1 MDNQHLR
8 RLILR
13 NFRSHENLKLAFDSN
28 FIFFS
33 GPNGIGKTNILES
46 ISLCSP
52 GRGLRFANVDELKLI
67 SGSGN
72 WHISAL
78 FEIEKEFLELEIGME
93 DNGKKSIRVD
103 GKKRPLNYV
112 GRVLK
117 IIWLT
122 PNMDR
127 LWVGSSYER
136 RRFLDRL
143 VMNFVPEHP
152 KDCLTYDRALRQRNQ
167 LFKDNQ
173 NDNAWFLA
181 VERQLAEN
189 GYRIDLNR
197 RKVIDLLL
205 KTQKEK
211 TDPSFFPYLEAS
223 LTAESFSNSDE
234 FLEVLVKNRGIDK
247 CSGRT
252 LIGPHKSDLMVRHS
266 AKDIEA
272 KYCST
277 GEQKSLLLSLFI
289 ANALAISSKFDQ
301 SPIILLDEI
310 LAHLDQNNLENLFY
324 ELELIKA
331 QIFATGTEKNSFQN
345 WNLNS
350 QSFDLRLTDEGIRCF
365 SS

>member
-13 NFRSHENLKLAFDSN
+13 NFRSHENLNLVFDSN

-78 FEIEKEFLELEIGME
+78 FEIEKEFLELEIAMG
-93 DNGKKSIRVD
+93 DNGKKSVRVD

-112 GRVLK
+112 GKVFK

-136 RRFLDRL
+136 RRFLDRI
-143 VMNFVPEHP
+143 VMNFVPDHP

-211 TDPSFFPYLEAS
+211 IDPSFFPYLEAS

-247 CSGRT
+247 SSGRT
-252 LIGPHKSDLMVRHS
+252 LIGPHKGKVLLYWRT
-266 AKDIEA
+266 KITTIIFI
-272 KYCST
+272 YC
-277 GEQKSLLLSLFI
+277 
-289 ANALAISSKFDQ
+289 
-301 SPIILLDEI
+301 
-310 LAHLDQNNLENLFY
+310 
-324 ELELIKA
+324 
-331 QIFATGTEKNSFQN
+331 
-345 WNLNS
+345 
-350 QSFDLRLTDEGIRCF
+350 
-365 SS
+365 